1 MLQLIIGISLGL
13 LLLFVLLLLIT
24 EVAATYPVWK
34 QAGRESD
41 SPMPPPPQSNGGRQG
56 SFKLVLLILTG
67 MVALGA
73 VSYLLITAL
82 GRNVTAP
89 ELKVS
94 EAAEPGRARK
104 YLTGTVE
111 GHQIRFQLQTKWE
124 DGKIYGNSVFEPGSD
139 TAWQFKES
147 RFYFLDQEGFLLKL
161 ISFSPDDFVF
171 ITDANEKVTG
181 LTHKFSTAMT
191 LAEYE
196 KVAKLQVVLDKKVEI
211 LTQTLT
217 KNRPGKPTFFT
228 SP

>member
-34 QAGRESD
+34 QGERESD
-41 SPMPPPPQSNGGRQG
+41 SPLTSLPQRNGGRQG

-73 VSYLLITAL
+73 GSYLLISTL

-89 ELKVS
+89 ELKIS
-94 EAAEPGRARK
+94 EAAAAGKARK

-211 LTQTLT
+211 STQALT